1 MIPARAPAGDFPE
14 AVIHPSASLVR
25 RMRSLSAAQTD
36 SIETK
41 KKRANQI
48 ARLGAYPSRRILLA
62 ICVQKFPVIA
72 IINQA

>member
-14 AVIHPSASLVR
+14 AVIHPYASSVKQ
-25 RMRSLSAAQTD
+25 MRSLSAAQTD
-36 SIETK
+36 SIEIK

-48 ARLGAYPSRRILLA
+48 ACPGAYPSRRILLA